1 MRYNRMETAD
11 PRDAAIEN
19 LRGMVTAQSAL
30 ILGLLTVLGESRV
43 MPRAEVRS
51 VIETAL
57 DMVDNVDLGGVGQ
70 RPRGVQSARLW
81 LQQMLDDMPESW
93 AA

>member
-1 MRYNRMETAD
+1 MRYNRLESVDA
-11 PRDAAIEN
+11 RDAAIDN

-43 MPRAEVRS
+43 MPHAEVRT

-57 DMVDNVDLGGVGQ
+57 DMVDNVDLAGVGQ
-70 RPRGVQSARLW
+70 RPRGVQAARLW
-81 LQQMLDDMPESW
+81 LQQMLDDMPGSW